1 MVSVASANQP
11 PAFDDGVMG
20 CRVRDV
26 RALALAVCEAA
37 PEVVIDQ
44 AEDLRR
50 RLLEQELMLRYEA
63 DLSGVPVNRVEAAL
77 ASTRAAAHVLEAISA
92 ALSIEMERQDWI
104 ATQVVRF
111 ATRLIETAAAQLVTV
126 DPMAAW
132 ALH

>member
-1 MVSVASANQP
+1 MVSVAPAIQP
-11 PAFDDGVMG
+11 SDLVHGVMG
-20 CRVRDV
+20 RRVRDV
-26 RALALAVCEAA
+26 RALALVVREAA

-50 RLLEQELMLRYEA
+50 RLLEQELSLRHEA
-63 DLSGVPVNRVEAAL
+63 GVSSVPGNRVEAAL
-77 ASTRAAAHVLEAISA
+77 ASTRAAAHVLETISE
-92 ALSIEMERQDWI
+92 ALSIEIERQDWI

-126 DPMAAW
+126 DAMDTW

>member
-1 MVSVASANQP
+1 
-11 PAFDDGVMG
+11 MG

-77 ASTRAAAHVLEAISA
+77 ASTRAAAHVLETISA